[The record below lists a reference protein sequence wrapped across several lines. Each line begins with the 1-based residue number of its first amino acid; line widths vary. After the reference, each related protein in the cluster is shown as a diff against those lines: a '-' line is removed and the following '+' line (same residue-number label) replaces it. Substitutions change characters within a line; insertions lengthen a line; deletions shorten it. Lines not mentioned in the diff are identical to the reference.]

1 MSQPVGFQY
10 KSRIPTL
17 SDDATI
23 VEALRVYH
31 YGVDNYSTEP
41 IPNDSI
47 EGNFR
52 TLNTAV
58 AALQSALSGLG
69 TTYVEQIS
77 LTSTPNVITGQSTT
91 TVPLTIRAIDFQ
103 TSALQ
108 QWQNSSSINVG
119 SIGTGGN
126 LNIAGYI
133 TIGSTTQSTTT
144 GVNVVIGNAAHNG
157 VVVRAQAS
165 QTANIQEWQN
175 SSGTALSWVNKDG
188 KIFSESS
195 QVLTTSSNIPQA
207 SVVNLVSDLSS
218 KFPLNVSINE
228 RTSSYALVLS
238 DAQKIIEMNVASTNT
253 LTIPLNASVPF
264 PVGTSI
270 LVVQTGAGQTTIVG
284 AGGVTINSYLGLKLA
299 GRWAG
304 ATLIKRSTDTWV
316 AVGGLVA

>member
-91 TVPLTIRAIDFQ
+91 TVPLTIRSISSQ
-103 TSALQ
+103 TAPLQ

-133 TIGSTTQSTTT
+133 TVGSITQSITT
-144 GVNVVIGNAAHNG
+144 GVNVVVGNASHRG
-157 VVVRAQAS
+157 IVVRAQSS

-175 SSGTALSWVNKDG
+175 SSGTALSWVDKDG
-188 KIFSESS
+188 KFYYDGHEI
-195 QVLTTSSNIPQA
+195 LGG
-207 SVVNLVSDLSS
+207 
-218 KFPLNVSINE
+218 
-228 RTSSYALVLS
+228 SSYSS
-238 DAQKIIEMNVASTNT
+238 DAPSNPATGNLWIDSDTLETFVYTGSSWVSTISSF
-253 LTIPLNASVPF
+253 LSEKV
-264 PVGTSI
+264 
-270 LVVQTGAGQTTIVG
+270 TGD
-284 AGGVTINSYLGLKLA
+284 GVTDIIALTQAEYNAIVTKSET
-299 GRWAG
+299 
-304 ATLIKRSTDTWV
+304 TLYVVTP
-316 AVGGLVA
+316 

>member
-91 TVPLTIRAIDFQ
+91 TVPLTIRSISSQ
-103 TSALQ
+103 TAPLQ

-133 TIGSTTQSTTT
+133 TVGSITQSITT
-144 GVNVVIGNAAHNG
+144 GVNVVLGNASHRG
-157 VVVRAQAS
+157 IVVRAQSS

-175 SSGTALSWVNKDG
+175 SSGTALSWVDKDG
-188 KIFSESS
+188 KFYYDGHEI
-195 QVLTTSSNIPQA
+195 LGG
-207 SVVNLVSDLSS
+207 
-218 KFPLNVSINE
+218 
-228 RTSSYALVLS
+228 SSYSS
-238 DAQKIIEMNVASTNT
+238 DAPSNPATGNLWIDSDTLETFVYTGSSWVSTISSF
-253 LTIPLNASVPF
+253 LSEKV
-264 PVGTSI
+264 
-270 LVVQTGAGQTTIVG
+270 TGD
-284 AGGVTINSYLGLKLA
+284 GVTDIIALTQAEYNAIVTKSET
-299 GRWAG
+299 
-304 ATLIKRSTDTWV
+304 TLYVVTP
-316 AVGGLVA
+316 